1 MSPFNQCDPE
11 LPSEGH
17 QLGRV
22 ALTMHALVLLCLS
35 DSPFRY
41 SSSRRPLMFFNLL
54 LSHGSLLT
62 FLGIGPFTVPAM
74 SSSLS
79 SEDIYFSASG
89 DEKISLAFALSVSE
103 RDVVDFCRVE
113 RRLASF

>member
-1 MSPFNQCDPE
+1 MM
-11 LPSEGH
+11 
-17 QLGRV
+17 R
-22 ALTMHALVLLCLS
+22 ALVLLCLS

-54 LSHGSLLT
+54 LPHGSLLT
-62 FLGIGPFTVPAM
+62 FVDSGPFTVPFM

-79 SEDIYFSASG
+79 SEDIYFSAFG
-89 DEKISLAFALSVSE
+89 DEKISLAFALSVSV

>member
-1 MSPFNQCDPE
+1 MRSQTAQRG
-11 LPSEGH
+11 PSVG
-17 QLGRV
+17 QGRV
-22 ALTMHALVLLCLS
+22 DNASVHMMRALVLLCLS

-62 FLGIGPFTVPAM
+62 FLGSGPFTVPSM

-89 DEKISLAFALSVSE
+89 DEKISLAFALSVSV

-113 RRLASF
+113 SRLASF